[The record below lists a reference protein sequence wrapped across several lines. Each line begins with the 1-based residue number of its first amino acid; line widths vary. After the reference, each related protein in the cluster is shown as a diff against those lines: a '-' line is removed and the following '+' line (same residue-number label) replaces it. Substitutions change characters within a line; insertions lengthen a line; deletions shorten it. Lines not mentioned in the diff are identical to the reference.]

1 MKTGRIIKVS
11 GPLVVAEGMDEA
23 NIYDVCKV
31 GEKGLIGE
39 IIEISYRDDNV
50 HQKNCITADFDGV
63 LVEYSGEQIYNITH
77 AYATSIHKAQGSE
90 YAIVIMPIV
99 KDYRYMLQKRLIY
112 TGVTR
117 AKRSLVLLG
126 DKEVF
131 LHALRVEDRHVRRST
146 LQEKIKEMMG

>member
-1 MKTGRIIKVS
+1 
-11 GPLVVAEGMDEA
+11 
-23 NIYDVCKV
+23 
-31 GEKGLIGE
+31 
-39 IIEISYRDDNV
+39 
-50 HQKNCITADFDGV
+50 
-63 LVEYSGEQIYNITH
+63 
-77 AYATSIHKAQGSE
+77 
-90 YAIVIMPIV
+90 
-99 KDYRYMLQKRLIY
+99 MLQKRLIY

>member
-1 MKTGRIIKVS
+1 MRCTT
-11 GPLVVAEGMDEA
+11 
-23 NIYDVCKV
+23 
-31 GEKGLIGE
+31 
-39 IIEISYRDDNV
+39 DDNV